1 MGAKRCYISTLLLLS
16 VGCTTSLA
24 TMTPAPTT
32 APGHVRVSGG
42 VGGNIPAG
50 QIVDL
55 VTDGQ
60 EILDK
65 SDMGEPISEEEQRRI
80 EDLAIA
86 LLATPPSVGVDAQV
100 RFGVAEKLDIGAR
113 FSSGAVGGDVRY
125 QFTGEGYD
133 GFVGSIGLGA
143 RFFLVQLDD
152 WPVGHEYEDDIEIKN
167 LKRIEVDLPLLFG
180 VSGKVGHLWFGPKLA
195 YSRFTNEVDL
205 TIGDAMY
212 NVEVAGNNFY
222 YGAQFG
228 FALGYEFIWV
238 SAEITVAGVSIDAE
252 ATVNSEQRS
261 VNADGLIV
269 YPAGSIL
276 LEF

>member
-1 MGAKRCYISTLLLLS
+1 MSA
-16 VGCTTSLA
+16 
-24 TMTPAPTT
+24 
-32 APGHVRVSGG
+32 G

-55 VTDGQ
+55 VTEGQ
-60 EILDK
+60 DILDK
-65 SDMGEPISEEEQRRI
+65 ADNGESISDEEQRRI

-86 LLATPPSVGVDAQV
+86 LLATPPSVGVDAQI
-100 RFGVAEKLDIGAR
+100 RFGIAEQLDLGAR
-113 FSSGAVGGDVRY
+113 FSSGAFGGDVRF
-125 QFTGEGYD
+125 QFLGEGYE

-143 RFFLVQLDD
+143 RFFLVQVDD
-152 WPVGHEYEDDIEIKN
+152 YPVGHEYEDDIEIKN
-167 LKRIEVDLPLLFG
+167 LKRIEVDLPILFG

-205 TIGDAMY
+205 TVGEDMY
-212 NVEVAGNNFY
+212 DVEVAGNNFY
-222 YGAQFG
+222 YGAQIG

-238 SAEITVAGVSIDAE
+238 SAEITVAGVSVNAE
-252 ATVNSEQRS
+252 ASVNSELRD
-261 VNADGLIV
+261 VDADGLIV